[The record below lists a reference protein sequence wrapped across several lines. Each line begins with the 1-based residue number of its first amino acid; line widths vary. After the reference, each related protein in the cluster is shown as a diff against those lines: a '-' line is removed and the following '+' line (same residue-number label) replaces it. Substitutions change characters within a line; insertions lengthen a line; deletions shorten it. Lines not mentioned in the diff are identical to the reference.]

1 MTASLNPSL
10 SSRPSAPRS
19 NTRLAPL
26 AADQLIELGQA
37 AELSGRR
44 HEAREHY
51 EAALHQLRRHDD
63 SVRAATLL
71 RWIARTHTTDADF
84 DAAMECASAA
94 LEISKSGGD
103 LSGEGHAINVQA
115 TIHWRRAELDLA
127 EELFLRARAVAARAG
142 DRMLAGMTSHN
153 LGIIAAIRGDFS
165 DALHHYT
172 VGLEHHRAQN
182 RLADVCMALN
192 NIGRLHTDLQRWEEA
207 EKAYDEAVAI
217 SEALGDRTKRIGVE
231 VNRAEL
237 WLARGDL
244 GRATA
249 SANLAHQ
256 LSEESG
262 DKAWSAELAKILGVL
277 RRDAGLP
284 VEAERHFAQAVAL
297 AEAQQDSLLL
307 AETLRERAELYRN
320 QGRNREAL
328 QNLNRAHRLFEQMRA
343 KRELANVD
351 RSVARLENDFLDVV
365 KRWGDSIE
373 AKDHHTQGH
382 CKRVADLACAVASA
396 SGIQGQSLF
405 WFRIGALLHDVG
417 KLIVPSEVLNKS
429 GKLTPE
435 EWDLMRSHPSAG
447 VDMLAGIDFPWDV
460 RPIIESH
467 HERWDGK
474 GYPHGLSGTDIPL
487 SARILAVADVYDA
500 LTSVRSYKAA
510 YSHEEAIDI
519 MRRDVGAA
527 FDPQVFARFEEVVRA
542 ERAQTE
548 GAVPDGLPRVDVP
561 RGNTLD
567 FATAD
572 VLTGLPLRP
581 ALERVAEQT
590 LGARAV
596 TGGCV
601 SLLVVDVGADALDR
615 LRQDRAGP
623 NALLRGIARQMRNAT
638 RATDFVA
645 RSSEHQFM
653 ALLAGSSAG
662 DARAVMVRVQNALA
676 RVLRRRQVDLES
688 IRLAVVTAPEHGRTA
703 AELLEA
709 GERAIEESR
718 EVSCEGGMV
727 RLAR

>member
-1 MTASLNPSL
+1 MAASLNPKL
-10 SSRPSAPRS
+10 SSSPSAPRS
-19 NTRLAPL
+19 PSRLAPL

-44 HEAREHY
+44 SEAREHY

-84 DAAMECASAA
+84 DSAMECASAA
-94 LEISKSGGD
+94 LAISQACGD
-103 LSGEGHAINVQA
+103 LAGEGHAINVQA
-115 TIHWRRAELDLA
+115 AVHWRRADLDLA
-127 EELFLRARAVAARAG
+127 EELFLKARTVAVEAG

-182 RLADVCMALN
+182 RMVDVCMALN
-192 NIGRLHTDLQRWEEA
+192 NIGRLHTDLHRWAEA
-207 EKAYDEAVAI
+207 EAAYDEAVAI

-237 WLARGDL
+237 WLARGEP

-249 SANLAHQ
+249 SANLALR

-262 DKAWSAELAKILGVL
+262 DRAWSAELAKILGVL
-277 RRDAGLP
+277 RRDAGVP
-284 VEAERHFAQAVAL
+284 VEAERHFAQAVTL

-382 CKRVADLACAVASA
+382 CKRVADLACAVASK
-396 SGIQGQSLF
+396 SGIEGQSLF

-417 KLIVPSEVLNKS
+417 KLVVPSEVLNKP

-460 RPIIESH
+460 RPLIESH

-474 GYPHGLSGTDIPL
+474 GYPHALSGTDIPL

-510 YSHEEAIDI
+510 YTHEEAIDI

-527 FDPQVFARFEEVVRA
+527 FDPQVFARFEEVMRDNPL
-542 ERAQTE
+542 ERGSAAPSE
-548 GAVPDGLPRVDVP
+548 LPRVDLT

-581 ALERVAEQT
+581 ALERIADQT

-596 TGGCV
+596 TGGFV

-623 NALLRGIARQMRNAT
+623 NALLRGVARQMRNAT

-653 ALLAGSSAG
+653 ALLAGSSAV
-662 DARAVMVRVQNALA
+662 DARTVMTRVQNALC

-688 IRLAVVTAPEHGRTA
+688 IRLAVVTAPDDGRTA
-703 AELLEA
+703 AELLAAADKAIEQDRDVA
-709 GERAIEESR
+709 GESET
-718 EVSCEGGMV
+718 V
-727 RLAR
+727 RIAR

>member
-1 MTASLNPSL
+1 MAASLNPKP
-10 SSRPSAPRS
+10 SSRSSAPRS
-19 NTRLAPL
+19 STRLAPL

-44 HEAREHY
+44 SEAREHY

-84 DAAMECASAA
+84 DSAMECASAA
-94 LEISKSGGD
+94 LAISQACGD
-103 LSGEGHAINVQA
+103 VAGEGHAINVQA
-115 TIHWRRAELDLA
+115 AVHWRRAELDLA
-127 EELFLRARAVAARAG
+127 EELFLKARVLAVQAG

-165 DALHHYT
+165 DALRHYM
-172 VGLEHHRAQN
+172 VGLDHHRALN
-182 RLADVCMALN
+182 RMVDVCMVLN
-192 NIGRLHTDLQRWEEA
+192 NIGRLHTDLHRWDEA

-237 WLARGDL
+237 WLARGDA

-249 SANLAHQ
+249 SANLALR

-262 DKAWSAELAKILGVL
+262 DKAWAAELAKILGVL
-277 RRDAGLP
+277 RRDAGVP
-284 VEAERHFAQAVAL
+284 VEAERHFAQAVTL

-351 RSVARLENDFLDVV
+351 KSVARLENDFLDVV

-382 CKRVADLACAVASA
+382 CKRVADLACAVASK
-396 SGIQGQSLF
+396 SGIEGQSLF

-417 KLIVPSEVLNKS
+417 KLVVPSEVLNKA

-460 RPIIESH
+460 RPLIESH

-474 GYPHGLSGTDIPL
+474 GYPHALSGTDIPL

-510 YSHEEAIDI
+510 STHEEAMEI

-527 FDPQVFARFEEVVRA
+527 FDPEVFARFEEVMRDNAPETGTVPA
-542 ERAQTE
+542 TE
-548 GAVPDGLPRVDVP
+548 LPRVDLS

-581 ALERVAEQT
+581 ALARIAEQT
-590 LGARAV
+590 LGARTV
-596 TGGCV
+596 TGGFV
-601 SLLVVDVGADALDR
+601 SLLVVDVGAEALDR

-623 NALLRGIARQMRNAT
+623 NALLRGVARQMRNAT

-653 ALLAGSSAG
+653 ALLAGSSAA
-662 DARAVMVRVQNALA
+662 DARTVMLRVQNALA

-688 IRLAVVTAPEHGRTA
+688 IRLAVVTAPDHGRTA
-703 AELLEA
+703 AELLAAAEQ
-709 GERAIEESR
+709 AIEESR
-718 EVSCEGGMV
+718 PAVRGDGGI
-727 RLAR
+727 RIAR